1 MTKVPPQAM
10 RRENMLARLLAQPN
24 SEGAKLDT
32 LRAIVEETSELA
44 ADRVLVRLGLGDA
57 DAEDDLSELRELLAA
72 WRDAKSSAWK
82 AFVEWAIRAGL
93 ALLLIG
99 IAVRLGVWDML

>member
-1 MTKVPPQAM
+1 MTKVAQQAM
-10 RRENMLARLLAQPN
+10 LREDMLASLLAQAN